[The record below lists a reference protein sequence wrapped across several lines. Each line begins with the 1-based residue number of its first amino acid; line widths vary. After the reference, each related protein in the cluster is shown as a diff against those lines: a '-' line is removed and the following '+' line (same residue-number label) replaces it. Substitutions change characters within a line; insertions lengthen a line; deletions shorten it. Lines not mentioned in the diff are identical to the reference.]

1 MLGRPLSSGGY
12 RIGSPQR
19 DSDSEVADA
28 PDIMGISKPVDLEF
42 PRDEQ
47 NASFAKS
54 WHNISSQNCC
64 SAYTSI
70 CKEFLIINYTAI
82 RQKLQY

>member
-1 MLGRPLSSGGY
+1 MLGHPLSSGGY
-12 RIGSPQR
+12 RIGSLQR

-28 PDIMGISKPVDLEF
+28 LDIMGISKPVDLEF

-54 WHNISSQNCC
+54 WHNISG
-64 SAYTSI
+64 
-70 CKEFLIINYTAI
+70 
-82 RQKLQY
+82 QKLLQCLYKYLQRIFNN